1 MLDFVKKMLPVKKPI
16 IKDNTFLIW
25 EPCGKSHAEV
35 VPGFAKYLCDLG
47 YHVSVIVSK
56 NAYKENLFSRIGEN
70 LNISYNKMSKYQA
83 RAYFKQA
90 DLSDVKGLLVTT
102 VDKLCKAPHFDRVYE
117 NFDKNVDK
125 SKLYFVIHD
134 IKERVWANA
143 MSEDLISLRELNFE
157 QKDYKTVVVNPHYFG
172 DVKITQKSELTNF
185 VTVGELTVGKKNFD
199 LFVKTV
205 QKLVNNGI
213 TNFKIT
219 VIGKGKVENLP
230 PEVVPYFDIK
240 GRLPFDKMFEEIEKG
255 DFILTSYIDEE
266 MHLRYIHQG
275 TSGNFQLVYGFQKPI
290 IIKDNFAPINGFSEK
305 NSILYKDDDDFY
317 NALIKGINMSQEQYH
332 NMQEDIKAY
341 AHNFYQISKLNLKS
355 LIDSRQKNK
364 KDNLTIGIPTLLKDA
379 KILGEL
385 LDSLVTDNVIK
396 KIIVINNSQKEFYY
410 DNPKVEIK
418 ASEGNMYVNP
428 AWNYVAEVAD
438 TEYVALL
445 NDDIKIPQNFCSQI
459 LALIDDNTGIVGIS
473 PKNVTNA
480 RNENNEITKE
490 PKAEDLILSNNIQLK
505 TTPYKTE
512 DFGVFMLF
520 NKKNYVKIP
529 PEFEVYYGDDW
540 IFNKAKEAGKNN
552 KILIGQNIWHYGSMT
567 SHSISN
573 DFIHKETK
581 HWKKYYSTPW
591 YKRICSVSITSRHY
605 SCYILGIH
613 FGIRRKYK

>member
-1 MLDFVKKMLPVKKPI
+1 MLDFVKKMLPVKKPV

-56 NAYKENLFSRIGEN
+56 NAYKENLFSRIGKN

-83 RAYFKQA
+83 RAYFKHA
-90 DLSDVKGLLVTT
+90 DLNDVKGLLVTT
-102 VDKLCKAPHFDRVYE
+102 VDKLCKAPHFDKVYE
-117 NFDKNVDK
+117 NFSKNVDK
-125 SKLYFVIHD
+125 SKLFFVIHD

-172 DVKITQKSELTNF
+172 NVKITPKSELTNF
-185 VTVGELTVGKKNFD
+185 VTVGELAVGKKNFD

-317 NALIKGINMSQEQYH
+317 HALITGINMSQEQYH

-341 AHNFYQISKLNLKS
+341 AQNFYQISKLNLKS

-364 KDNLTIGIPTLLKDA
+364 KDNLTIGIPTLLKDT
-379 KILGEL
+379 KILNEL
-385 LDSLVTDNVIK
+385 LDSLVTDSVIK

-418 ASEGNMYVNP
+418 ASGENMYVNP
-428 AWNYVAEVAD
+428 AWNYTVEIAE

-445 NDDIKIPQNFCSQI
+445 NDDIKIPQNLCSQI

-480 RNENNEITKE
+480 RNENNEIIKE

-520 NKKNYVKIP
+520 SKKNYVKIP

-552 KILIGQNIWHYGSMT
+552 KVLLGQNIWHYGSMT

>member
-1 MLDFVKKMLPVKKPI
+1 M
-16 IKDNTFLIW
+16 
-25 EPCGKSHAEV
+25 
-35 VPGFAKYLCDLG
+35 
-47 YHVSVIVSK
+47 
-56 NAYKENLFSRIGEN
+56 
-70 LNISYNKMSKYQA
+70 
-83 RAYFKQA
+83 
-90 DLSDVKGLLVTT
+90 
-102 VDKLCKAPHFDRVYE
+102 
-117 NFDKNVDK
+117 
-125 SKLYFVIHD
+125 
-134 IKERVWANA
+134 
-143 MSEDLISLRELNFE
+143 
-157 QKDYKTVVVNPHYFG
+157 
-172 DVKITQKSELTNF
+172 
-185 VTVGELTVGKKNFD
+185 
-199 LFVKTV
+199 
-205 QKLVNNGI
+205 
-213 TNFKIT
+213 
-219 VIGKGKVENLP
+219 
-230 PEVVPYFDIK
+230 
-240 GRLPFDKMFEEIEKG
+240 
-255 DFILTSYIDEE
+255 
-266 MHLRYIHQG
+266 
-275 TSGNFQLVYGFQKPI
+275 
-290 IIKDNFAPINGFSEK
+290 
-305 NSILYKDDDDFY
+305 
-317 NALIKGINMSQEQYH
+317 
-332 NMQEDIKAY
+332 
-341 AHNFYQISKLNLKS
+341 
-355 LIDSRQKNK
+355 
-364 KDNLTIGIPTLLKDA
+364 TIGIPTLLKDA

-418 ASEGNMYVNP
+418 ASEENMYVNP
-428 AWNYVAEVAD
+428 AWNYVAEIAD

-480 RNENNEITKE
+480 RNENNEIIKE

-581 HWKKYYSTPW
+581 HWKKYYSAPW

>member
-102 VDKLCKAPHFDRVYE
+102 VDKLCKAPHFDKVYE
-117 NFDKNVDK
+117 NFSKNVDK
-125 SKLYFVIHD
+125 SKLFFVIHD
-134 IKERVWANA
+134 IKKRVWANA

-172 DVKITQKSELTNF
+172 DVKITPKSELTNF
-185 VTVGELTVGKKNFD
+185 VTVGELAVGKKNFD

-317 NALIKGINMSQEQYH
+317 NALIKGINMSQEQYQ

-396 KIIVINNSQKEFYY
+396 KIIVINNSQKEFNY

-418 ASEGNMYVNP
+418 ASEENMYVNP
-428 AWNYVAEVAD
+428 AWNYVAEIAD

-459 LALIDDNTGIVGIS
+459 LALIDNNTGIIGIS

-480 RNENNEITKE
+480 RNENNEIIKE

>member
-125 SKLYFVIHD
+125 SKLFFVIHD

-172 DVKITQKSELTNF
+172 DVKITPKSELTNF
-185 VTVGELTVGKKNFD
+185 VTVGELAVGKKNFD

-255 DFILTSYIDEE
+255 DFLLTSYIDEE

-418 ASEGNMYVNP
+418 ASEENMYVNP
-428 AWNYVAEVAD
+428 AWNYVAENAD

-459 LALIDDNTGIVGIS
+459 LALIDNNTGIIGIS

-480 RNENNEITKE
+480 RNENNEIIKE

>member
-1 MLDFVKKMLPVKKPI
+1 
-16 IKDNTFLIW
+16 
-25 EPCGKSHAEV
+25 
-35 VPGFAKYLCDLG
+35 LG

-125 SKLYFVIHD
+125 SKLFFVIHD

-172 DVKITQKSELTNF
+172 DVKITPKSELTNF
-185 VTVGELTVGKKNFD
+185 VTVGELAVGKKNFD

-219 VIGKGKVENLP
+219 VIGKCKVENLP

-255 DFILTSYIDEE
+255 DFLLTSYIDEE

-317 NALIKGINMSQEQYH
+317 NAIIKGIHMSQEQYH

-396 KIIVINNSQKEFYY
+396 KIIVINNSQKEFDY
-410 DNPKVEIK
+410 DNPKV
-418 ASEGNMYVNP
+418 
-428 AWNYVAEVAD
+428 
-438 TEYVALL
+438 
-445 NDDIKIPQNFCSQI
+445 
-459 LALIDDNTGIVGIS
+459 
-473 PKNVTNA
+473 
-480 RNENNEITKE
+480 
-490 PKAEDLILSNNIQLK
+490 
-505 TTPYKTE
+505 
-512 DFGVFMLF
+512 
-520 NKKNYVKIP
+520 
-529 PEFEVYYGDDW
+529 
-540 IFNKAKEAGKNN
+540 
-552 KILIGQNIWHYGSMT
+552 
-567 SHSISN
+567 
-573 DFIHKETK
+573 
-581 HWKKYYSTPW
+581 
-591 YKRICSVSITSRHY
+591 
-605 SCYILGIH
+605 
-613 FGIRRKYK
+613 

>member
-185 VTVGELTVGKKNFD
+185 VTVGELAVGKKNFD

-255 DFILTSYIDEE
+255 DFLLTSYIDEE

-418 ASEGNMYVNP
+418 ASEENMYVNP
-428 AWNYVAEVAD
+428 AWNYVAEIAD

-459 LALIDDNTGIVGIS
+459 LALIDDNTGIIGIS

-480 RNENNEITKE
+480 RNENNEIIKE

>member
-83 RAYFKQA
+83 KAYFKYA

-102 VDKLCKAPHFDRVYE
+102 VDKLCKAPHFDKVYE
-117 NFDKNVDK
+117 NFSKNVDK
-125 SKLYFVIHD
+125 SKLFFVIHD
-134 IKERVWANA
+134 IKKRVWANA

-172 DVKITQKSELTNF
+172 DVKITPKSELTNF

-255 DFILTSYIDEE
+255 DFLLTSYIDEE

-317 NALIKGINMSQEQYH
+317 NALINGINMSQEQYH

-341 AHNFYQISKLNLKS
+341 AHYFYQISKLNLKS

-379 KILGEL
+379 KILDEL

-418 ASEGNMYVNP
+418 ASGENMYVNP
-428 AWNYVAEVAD
+428 AWNYIVEVAD

-445 NDDIKIPQNFCSQI
+445 NDDIKIPQNLCSQI

-552 KILIGQNIWHYGSMT
+552 KVLIGQNIWHYGSMT

-581 HWKKYYSTPW
+581 HWKKYYSAPW